1 MADANQPADRRH
13 DPLAYAAEMIEQAET
28 DADAAST
35 PDAKPAAPPAETPD
49 REAEKPRG
57 AVGEAVPAAAAAD
70 DEHDGTDPRS
80 RRRSAKNKRQEV
92 ADRRR
97 AERAAARSLAA
108 SKRHARDR
116 DSEPGSKDDVPSS
129 DRDAALDE

>member
-28 DADAAST
+28 DADAAPT
-35 PDAKPAAPPAETPD
+35 PDMVPEKGPEKGPATPTEESDRAADKPE
-49 REAEKPRG
+49 R
-57 AVGEAVPAAAAAD
+57 AVGDKAPDDATAPAS
-70 DEHDGTDPRS
+70 DEHDATDPRS

-108 SKRHARDR
+108 SKRHGPCR
-116 DSEPGSKDDVPSS
+116 
-129 DRDAALDE
+129 